1 MRGILFTELLFNKTV
16 NKEKTQTRRAG
27 KELSVINENTD
38 EWGLHQATGRDPDF
52 LSENTPYTGVYRNFG
67 AIRFKN
73 QHGIS
78 PWIKPRYK
86 VDEVLYLKEPTFL
99 WGDKLCIYKYG
110 ATFGASLKDG
120 TPFILKDKYPK
131 WSNKLFMPNERAR
144 HFIKITGIKCER
156 LFDISEE
163 DCIKEGIEW
172 DYDEDLDADRMIPI
186 KHYMDYSTMEMK
198 LSPEFNCFD
207 SYESLFRFANSIPKN
222 KELENVWCF
231 VYDYVLCDKEGK
243 PI

>member
-27 KELSVINENTD
+27 KALSVINENPD
-38 EWGLHQATGRDPDF
+38 EWGLHQAIGRDPDF

-67 AIRFKN
+67 SIRFKN

-99 WGDKLCIYKYG
+99 WGDKLCVYKYG
-110 ATFGASLKDG
+110 AESGASLKDG

-144 HFIKITGIKCER
+144 YFIKITGIKCKR
-156 LFDISEE
+156 LFNISYE
-163 DCIKEGIEW
+163 DCLKEGVEM
-172 DYDEDLDADRMIPI
+172 DYFTDEESGYMMEPM
-186 KHYMDYSTMEMK
+186 YMDYQSMK
-198 LSPEFNCFD
+198 MNLDFD
-207 SYESLFRFANSIPKN
+207 AKKSFFSLFRFANRIPKS
-222 KELENVWCF
+222 KEIKNIWCF